1 MPGKHHQSSSFLAR
15 HRYPLVVGVVLLG
28 IAVTGM
34 LAAIDNRRG
43 PSPSPRLVAPSLS
56 LVASPPTSATPSV
69 PVSAGPSSSPPP
81 SPSSRPASRRPSPTP
96 SRTTAPAPLFSARYF
111 AVSMRGDDFRVGV
124 LITNEGRSTREW
136 RLVITYDP
144 DDDVR
149 VQGPLTFEGS
159 LGAGERTT
167 VGYQATTSAD
177 RTPRPASCR
186 INGRD
191 CVIVERWDRNE
202 SGGWRR

>member
-1 MPGKHHQSSSFLAR
+1 
-15 HRYPLVVGVVLLG
+15 
-28 IAVTGM
+28 
-34 LAAIDNRRG
+34 
-43 PSPSPRLVAPSLS
+43 
-56 LVASPPTSATPSV
+56 
-69 PVSAGPSSSPPP
+69 
-81 SPSSRPASRRPSPTP
+81 
-96 SRTTAPAPLFSARYF
+96 LFSARYF
-111 AVSMRGDDFRVGV
+111 AVSMRGDAFRAGV

-149 VQGPLTFEGS
+149 VQGTLTFEGS

-191 CVIVERWDRNE
+191 CVIVERRDRNE

>member
-28 IAVTGM
+28 IAVTGT
-34 LAAIDNRRG
+34 LAAIDNRRD
-43 PSPSPRLVAPSLS
+43 PSSPRLVSPSLS
-56 LVASPPTSATPSV
+56 LVASPPASATSSV

-81 SPSSRPASRRPSPTP
+81 SRPPSRRPSPTP
-96 SRTTAPAPLFSARYF
+96 PPTPSRTAAAPSFSARYF
-111 AVSMRGDDFRVGV
+111 ATGLRDGAFRAGV

-149 VQGPLTFEGS
+149 VQGTLTFEGS
-159 LGAGERTT
+159 LGAGERTS
-167 VGYQATTSAD
+167 VGYRATTSAE

-186 INGRD
+186 VNGRD
-191 CVIVERWDRNE
+191 CTILDRRDRND